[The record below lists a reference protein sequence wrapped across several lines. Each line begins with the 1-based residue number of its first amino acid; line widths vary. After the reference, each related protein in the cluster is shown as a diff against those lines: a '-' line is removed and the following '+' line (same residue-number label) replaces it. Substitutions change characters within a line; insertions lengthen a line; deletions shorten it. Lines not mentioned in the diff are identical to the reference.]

1 MQFSLQV
8 RKEDLETFLS
18 IAGELSVK
26 GMTKQV
32 MMAQRKSIMFLV
44 TIMHMAIRLKLS
56 LL

>member
-1 MQFSLQV
+1 MQTVFTVMLQV

-32 MMAQRKSIMFLV
+32 RSIMFL
-44 TIMHMAIRLKLS
+44 IMLKRL
-56 LL
+56 